1 MSVSAPDKAIDMV
14 NTFSHSTLCA
24 AVPGQGANTG
34 SWTYGGARALMQHV
48 LASNR
53 EHNVFNIGFNAC
65 NSYATG
71 LEDIA
76 KVSCPVTFVLGSA
89 DQMTPPKAAKGLIGA
104 AAKSQVFTLPA
115 GHSLMTEAPDG
126 VLRAIQAAVKG
137 MSQVRVTA

>member
-1 MSVSAPDKAIDMV
+1 
-14 NTFSHSTLCA
+14 
-24 AVPGQGANTG
+24 
-34 SWTYGGARALMQHV
+34 MQYV

-71 LEDIA
+71 LEDMA
-76 KVSCPVTFVLGSA
+76 RVNCPVTFVLGSA
-89 DQMTPPKAAKGLIGA
+89 DQMTPPKAARSLISA
-104 AAKSQVFTLPA
+104 AGKSQVFTLPA

-137 MSQVRVTA
+137 MSQVRVSA